1 MLFAENGV
9 TKVTKP
15 FGTRIKLETIVSY
28 GQGQE
33 TVFSDLSEN
42 LSVGGLYL
50 KTKSPSDLDKTLM
63 VSFVLPGQEQAVS
76 CKANV
81 AWTNFEINPCKPSFP
96 SGVGLQFVDLLHEDL
111 ISIARFID
119 EHDAE
124 TTMTVTCAWCNTRL
138 GERRGPAGITS
149 HGICGECFEG
159 LKDD

>member
-1 MLFAENGV
+1 MILTEIGV

-28 GQGQE
+28 GQCHE
-33 TVFSDLSEN
+33 TVFSGFSDN

-50 KTKSPSDLDKTLM
+50 KTKSPSALDETLM

-81 AWTNFEINPCKPSFP
+81 AWTNFEMNPCKPTFP
-96 SGVGLQFVDLLHEDL
+96 SGVGLQFLDLLHEDL
-111 ISIARFID
+111 ISIARFIN

-124 TTMTVTCAWCNTRL
+124 TTMNVTCAWCNASL

-159 LKDD
+159 LKVG